1 MPGGLSLAHPPARIA
16 LVRMSAI
23 GDTIHAVP
31 LVASIRAAW
40 PECRLTWVIQPVPH
54 ELMRGR
60 PDVDEFLIF
69 RRELG
74 WRAFPEFRRRVRD
87 RSFDL
92 VIDAHAVF
100 KAALV
105 TRSLDAPI
113 RLGYDRA
120 RTRDLA
126 WLATTHRIPARP
138 PRHVQ
143 DDHFELLEHLGVPV
157 RAEWDFHFTGEER
170 AARRAWVGGD
180 DRPVLA
186 MVPRSSRREKDWIL
200 ERAARVLDVAG
211 GDLGFRTV
219 LVGGASAGEL
229 EDAARLVGA
238 CRVPPEVELRY
249 DLRRL
254 AWLLDASDLVV
265 SPDTGPLH
273 LAVALGTPTIGLY
286 GFTDPARVGPY
297 RRFGDLLIDRFT
309 RPGDTRPSDGT
320 RAGNMERIEVEDV
333 IEKIELART
342 RYPMRGGRPR

>member
-1 MPGGLSLAHPPARIA
+1 MPGGLRLDRPPARVA

-40 PECRLTWVIQPVPH
+40 PECRLTWVIQPVPA

-60 PDVDEFLIF
+60 PDVDELLIF

-74 WRAFPEFRRRVRD
+74 WRAFPEFRSRVRD

-105 TRSLDAPI
+105 TRSLEAPI

-126 WLATTHRIPARP
+126 WLATTHRIPART

-157 RAEWDFHFTGEER
+157 RAEWDFHFTAEER
-170 AARRAWVGGD
+170 AARLAWVAGD

-186 MVPRSSRREKDWIL
+186 MVARSSRRQKDWIL

-229 EDAARLVGA
+229 EDAARLA
-238 CRVPPEVELRY
+238 RLCRVPPEVELRY

-297 RRFGDLLIDRFT
+297 RRFGDLLIDRYA
-309 RPGDTRPSDGT
+309 RPDDTRPSDRT

-333 IEKIELART
+333 IDKIELART

>member
-1 MPGGLSLAHPPARIA
+1 MPLSLSGPPARVA

-31 LVASIRAAW
+31 LAASIRAAW
-40 PECRLTWVIQPVPH
+40 PDCRLTWVIQPGPY

-69 RRELG
+69 RRGLG
-74 WRAFPEFRRRVRD
+74 WRAFADFRRRVRD

-100 KAALV
+100 KAAVV

-126 WLATTHRIPARP
+126 WLATSHRIPARP
-138 PRHVQ
+138 TRHVQ
-143 DDHFELLEHLGVPV
+143 DEHFELLEHLGIPV
-157 RAEWDFHFTGEER
+157 RAEWDFHFTEEEL
-170 AARRAWVGGD
+170 AARREWASRD
-180 DRPVLA
+180 ERPVLA
-186 MVPRSSRREKDWIL
+186 VVLRSSRREKDWIL
-200 ERAARVLDVAG
+200 ERAGRVLDVAA

-229 EDAARLVGA
+229 DDAARLLRT

-254 AWLLDASDLVV
+254 AWLLDASDLVL
-265 SPDTGPLH
+265 SPDSGPLH

-286 GFTDPARVGPY
+286 GFTDPKRAGPY
-297 RRFGDLLIDRFT
+297 RRFGDLLIDRYT
-309 RPGDTRPSDGT
+309 RPGETRPSRRT
-320 RAGNMERIEVEDV
+320 RAGNMERIQEMDV
-333 IEKIELART
+333 IEKIELARDRHLAGDGT
-342 RYPMRGGRPR
+342 RT